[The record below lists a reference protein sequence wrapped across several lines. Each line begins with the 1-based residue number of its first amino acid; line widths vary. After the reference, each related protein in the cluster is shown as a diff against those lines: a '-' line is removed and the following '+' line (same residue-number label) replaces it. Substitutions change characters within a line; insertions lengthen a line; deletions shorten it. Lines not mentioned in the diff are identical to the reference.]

1 MDIYCILILL
11 FISVLSCKYIFK
23 KRIIEGLAD
32 DEEEEGGEEGEE
44 EELTEDEVYYYELE
58 QDNYLDEAGF
68 DAMMRKGLCTDEPDS
83 PFNHSCKI
91 EDALENRPKID
102 LRFVNQPS
110 SELDPSLSHTYVNL
124 CPTTYQQNMDKL
136 KHEKDNFFKNK
147 LSLGQYAGY
156 SDNAYIDRTRYAT
169 STDPLPVNPDF
180 FMDGG
185 GTFA

>member
-1 MDIYCILILL
+1 MNKI
-11 FISVLSCKYIFK
+11 V
-23 KRIIEGLAD
+23 EEQEVGLKI
-32 DEEEEGGEEGEE
+32 
-44 EELTEDEVYYYELE
+44 
-58 QDNYLDEAGF
+58 QQNIAGMIK
-68 DAMMRKGLCTDEPDS
+68 AE
-83 PFNHSCKI
+83 

-102 LRFVNQPS
+102 LRYVNLPP